1 MLEIFLS
8 EGEQD
13 ALEYLATR
21 GSIFGMDVPKPVYF
35 DFVRLKDVGFAV
47 YELPDPNFLYHLPP
61 EKQEAYQ
68 FKITSAG
75 YNEYIRL
82 KQARDERAKQEADH
96 AADRAHAD
104 QNTQKQFRHD
114 WRIAIFETVTG
125 FALGAIFDHFFDIV
139 GNAVRLWF
147 ALRHVFQN

>member
-1 MLEIFLS
+1 MNGVYLS
-8 EGEQD
+8 EGEQA

-21 GSIFGMDVPKPVYF
+21 GPVFGMDVDKDIYF

-47 YELPDPNFLYHLPP
+47 CELPNPNFLYQLPP

-82 KQARDERAKQEADH
+82 KQASDESAQREADR
-96 AADRAHAD
+96 AADRAYAD
-104 QNTQKQFRHD
+104 QNAQKQFRHD

-125 FALGAIFDHFFDIV
+125 FILGAIFDHFFDIV
-139 GNAVRLWF
+139 GNAVRLWL
-147 ALRHVFQN
+147 ALKHIFFN

>member
-1 MLEIFLS
+1 MNGIYLS
-8 EGEQD
+8 EGEQA

-21 GSIFGMDVPKPVYF
+21 GPVFGMDIDKDIYF

-47 YELPDPNFLYHLPP
+47 YELPDPNFLYQLPP

-82 KQARDERAKQEADH
+82 KQVREERAKQEEYRSAKD
-96 AADRAHAD
+96 AQAVLD
-104 QNTQKQFRHD
+104 QKKSRRHD
-114 WRIAIFETVTG
+114 FCVAAFGGAVTL
-125 FALGAIFDHFFDIV
+125 FVEHFGEIV
-139 GNAVRLWF
+139 DLIE
-147 ALRHVFQN
+147 LLLES